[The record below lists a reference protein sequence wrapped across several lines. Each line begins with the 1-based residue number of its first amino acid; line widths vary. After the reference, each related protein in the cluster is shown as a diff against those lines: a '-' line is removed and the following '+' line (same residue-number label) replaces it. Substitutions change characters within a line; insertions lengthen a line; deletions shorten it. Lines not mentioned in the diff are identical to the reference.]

1 MFNFLEEIEYD
12 INKMFN
18 LDGDLS
24 NYEGQII
31 GPERYTEKTIINLS
45 KMNRSV
51 KIGLKKEKYDKD
63 SHLFSFMNL
72 EFMWVP

>member
-1 MFNFLEEIEYD
+1 MFH
-12 INKMFN
+12 

-24 NYEGQII
+24 KYEGQII

-51 KIGLKKEKYDKD
+51 KLGIKRKYDD
-63 SHLFSFMNL
+63 NHIYIVFMNL
-72 EFMWVP
+72 EFMGPRS

>member
-1 MFNFLEEIEYD
+1 MLPRGYNIITCVNTNKLNMFTSEIFKFLEDIEYD
-12 INKMFN
+12 INNMFH

-24 NYEGQII
+24 KYEGQII

-51 KIGLKKEKYDKD
+51 K
-63 SHLFSFMNL
+63 
-72 EFMWVP
+72 

>member
-1 MFNFLEEIEYD
+1 MFH
-12 INKMFN
+12 

-24 NYEGQII
+24 KYEGQII

-51 KIGLKKEKYDKD
+51 RVELRKKYDD
-63 SHLFSFMNL
+63 ESHLYSFY
-72 EFMWVP
+72 EFEFIWVP